1 MSGIHEG
8 LLFLVTTLFDLYLF
22 VLVVRVLLVLAG
34 ANYYDPITQFVV
46 KCTDFAV
53 KPLRR
58 LIPNVRGIE
67 VATIV
72 LIFALELIKYI
83 LIASINI
90 GAFSIPGL
98 AIIAVADTLKI
109 FLQTYFYAIIL
120 QVILSWVQP
129 GSPVNMLLYRI
140 TAPIMRPIQR
150 LVPNVGGIDISPIP
164 AMLLL
169 QLSIIMI
176 VNPLMAMG
184 LGVALG

>member
-98 AIIAVADTLKI
+98 AIIAVADTLK
-109 FLQTYFYAIIL
+109 
-120 QVILSWVQP
+120 
-129 GSPVNMLLYRI
+129 
-140 TAPIMRPIQR
+140 
-150 LVPNVGGIDISPIP
+150 
-164 AMLLL
+164 
-169 QLSIIMI
+169 
-176 VNPLMAMG
+176 
-184 LGVALG
+184 